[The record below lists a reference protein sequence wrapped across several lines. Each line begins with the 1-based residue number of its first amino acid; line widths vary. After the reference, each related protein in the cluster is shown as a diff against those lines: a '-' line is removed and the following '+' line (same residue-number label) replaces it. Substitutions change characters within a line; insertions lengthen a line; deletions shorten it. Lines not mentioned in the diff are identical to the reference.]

1 MKSDKE
7 NIKSE
12 NIKTENIK
20 AENLNAQDLNT
31 EKSETDKLN
40 TKNQKTE
47 SINEKESINV
57 TESINEKES
66 INVTESIHEKE
77 ESDGE
82 PGEANV
88 SEGSSEKPDGSR
100 NDREENGSARS
111 EAGESEDQEE
121 GDDWEEDSGDDWE
134 EETEPAKPWA
144 ITLVFLGMVGVAAVI
159 CVMLWTFT
167 HHDRPGEQ
175 NQKTFAG
182 TTAAPGPGG
191 ESEPGGTLGAG
202 NQSGDPVSA
211 SNPDETDAPDADLN
225 RVTTQDGRVIIFTD
239 CDDMVTPKEYV
250 NLRTEPSTAQGEAT
264 VGCRLN
270 KGETARRTGV
280 SEEMGWSRVEYN
292 GQVLYVVTSIV
303 SVVTDT
309 QTAE

>member
-7 NIKSE
+7 NIKTE

-40 TKNQKTE
+40 TKNQKTGN
-47 SINEKESINV
+47 IEKESINV
-57 TESINEKES
+57 TESIN
-66 INVTESIHEKE
+66 EKE

-121 GDDWEEDSGDDWE
+121 GDDWEEDSGHDWE
-134 EETEPAKPWA
+134 EETEPAKPWV
-144 ITLVFLGMVGVAAVI
+144 ITLVFLGIVGVAADKNSHQ
-159 CVMLWTFT
+159 WTFT
-167 HHDRPGEQ
+167 PQDRPPDQ
-175 NQKTFAG
+175 YQKTFAG

-225 RVTTQDGRVIIFTD
+225 RVTTQDGRVIIFMD

>member
-7 NIKSE
+7 NIKTE

-20 AENLNAQDLNT
+20 AENLNEQDLNT

-40 TKNQKTE
+40 TKNQKTGN
-47 SINEKESINV
+47 I
-57 TESINEKES
+57 EKES

-88 SEGSSEKPDGSR
+88 SEGSSEKPDGYR

-202 NQSGDPVSA
+202 NHSGDPVSA